1 MIGKKSRKELLSWK
15 NISPSSGILNIVY
28 RSLAIIGALVLI
40 VIAACFRY
48 FINVLVCWGSITPP
62 QVPIEILDIVPLIL
76 VPIAIIILVVSIVG
90 ITGAIGVLKRKSW
103 ARIVLLVISF
113 FNLMRIPLGT
123 ALGVYT
129 IWVLMN
135 DETIHLFSSVSNNPQ
150 MKTST

>member
-1 MIGKKSRKELLSWK
+1 MEKHITLV
-15 NISPSSGILNIVY
+15 GILNIVY

-48 FINVLVCWGSITPP
+48 FINVLVCWDSITPP

-90 ITGAIGVLKRKSW
+90 IIGAIGILKRKSW
-103 ARIVLLVISF
+103 ARIVLLIISF

-135 DETIHLFSSVSNNPQ
+135 DETIRLFSSVSNNPQ